1 MKRLLPILAL
11 LALPWP
17 AAVVAGGGAPATA
30 ARDGA
35 LRLEKP
41 RAGELLAAP
50 FAVGAPLEVA
60 IEAVGCVPK
69 LSDEYLATAWI
80 LDAGTR
86 RAVWSLDARE
96 RDLSPDDRYLRVAS
110 ERLRL
115 APGRY
120 VLYLFGGTQWRLEPP
135 FRRFSN
141 VLNDIADLISRD
153 NPGQD
158 PQPYLDRCFVAVS
171 PAPGAPAGALVP
183 LPAPVGATAPG
194 EPAAGALLDLSRA
207 PGDTALA
214 RAFRL
219 ARPTTLRVRAYA
231 EAARDST
238 RLHDWAW
245 IEDAATGAPAWL
257 LDGAAT
263 RPAGGARKNRLFEG
277 EVSLPAGDY
286 VAHFVTDDTHA
297 WGAWNAVPP
306 VDPDAWGL
314 ALFPGAGCS
323 PGDLQPLALDAA
335 RRGPGRLA
343 VLTMAR
349 NGEDRRQEFTLDRA
363 ARVHLEALL
372 EGLGDSMSDRAWIAE
387 SATGRKVWTLDY
399 DVTEPAGGAAK
410 NRRFAGD
417 IELPAGRY
425 TARVRC
431 DDSHAFGAWNA
442 DPPPE
447 PWRWGLVV
455 TLAGR

>member
-1 MKRLLPILAL
+1 MMRHLAPFAL
-11 LALPWP
+11 LLLLHAPVAAAP
-17 AAVVAGGGAPATA
+17 AAEPAVA
-30 ARDGA
+30 A

-41 RAGELLAAP
+41 RAGELLACA
-50 FAVGAPLEVA
+50 FVVGAPVEVA

-69 LSDEYLATAWI
+69 LSDDYLATAWI

-96 RDLSPDDRYLRVAS
+96 RGLAPDDRYLRVAS

-120 VLYLFGGTQWRLEPP
+120 VLYLFGGTQWRQEAP

-141 VLNDIADLISRD
+141 VLNDLADLISRD

-171 PAPGAPAGALVP
+171 PVPGAPAGALAP
-183 LPAPVGATAPG
+183 LSAGAGATAPG
-194 EPAAGALLDLSRA
+194 DPTAGALLDLCRV
-207 PGDTALA
+207 PCDTAMA

-219 ARPTTLRVRAYA
+219 ARPTALRLRAYA
-231 EAARDST
+231 EAGRDST

-257 LDGAAT
+257 LDGPAT
-263 RPAGGARKNRLFEG
+263 RRAGGARKNRLFEG
-277 EVSLPAGDY
+277 EVRLPAGDY
-286 VAHFVTDDTHA
+286 VARFISDDTHA

-314 ALFPGAGCS
+314 ALFPGAGCA
-323 PGDLQPLALDAA
+323 PGDLQPLALDAV

-343 VLTMAR
+343 VLTMVR
-349 NGEDRRQEFTLDRA
+349 DDEDRRQEFTLPQA
-363 ARVHLEALL
+363 ARVHIDALL

-387 SATGRKVWTLDY
+387 SATGRKVWTLDLGA
-399 DVTEPAGGAAK
+399 TEPAGGAAK

-417 IELPAGRY
+417 VELPAGRY
-425 TARVRC
+425 TAHVRC
-431 DDSHAFGAWNA
+431 DDSHAFGGWNA
-442 DPPPE
+442 EPPPE
-447 PWRWGLVV
+447 PWRWGMVV

>member
-1 MKRLLPILAL
+1 MKHHLAMF
-11 LALPWP
+11 ALFVLFWP
-17 AAVVAGGGAPATA
+17 TGAAAEAAEPAVATRA
-30 ARDGA
+30 GA

-41 RAGELLAAP
+41 RTGELLATA
-50 FAVGAPLEVA
+50 FVVGAPVEVT

-96 RDLSPDDRYLRVAS
+96 RDLAPDDRYLRVAS

-120 VLYLFGGTQWRLEPP
+120 VLYLFGGTQWRHEAP
-135 FRRFSN
+135 FRSFGN
-141 VLNDIADLISRD
+141 VLNDIADLINRD

-171 PAPGAPAGALVP
+171 PAPGAPAGALAP
-183 LPAPVGATAPG
+183 LPATAGATAPG
-194 EPAAGALLDLSRA
+194 DPSAGALLDLTRA
-207 PGDTALA
+207 PGDTVLA

-219 ARPTTLRVRAYA
+219 ARPTALRLRVYA

-245 IEDAATGAPAWL
+245 IENAATGAPAWL
-257 LDGAAT
+257 LDGSAT
-263 RPAGGARKNRLFEG
+263 RRAGGAHKNRLFEG
-277 EVSLPAGDY
+277 EVRLPAGDY
-286 VAHFVTDDTHA
+286 VARFVTDDTHA
-297 WGAWNAVPP
+297 WGAWNAAPP

-314 ALFPGAGCS
+314 ALFPGAGCA
-323 PGDLQPLALDAA
+323 PGDLQPLALDAV

-349 NGEDRRQEFTLDRA
+349 NDEDRRQEFTLVQP
-363 ARVHLEALL
+363 ARVRIEALL
-372 EGLGDSMSDRAWIAE
+372 EGPGDRMSDRAWIAE
-387 SATGRKVWTLDY
+387 SATGRKVWNLDY
-399 DVTEPAGGAAK
+399 DVTKPAGGAAK
-410 NRRFAGD
+410 NRSFDGEID
-417 IELPAGRY
+417 LPAGRY
-425 TARVRC
+425 TAHVRC

-447 PWRWGLVV
+447 PWRWGMTV
-455 TLAGR
+455 TRVGR

>member
-1 MKRLLPILAL
+1 MKHHLATFALFTLLC
-11 LALPWP
+11 LPG
-17 AAVVAGGGAPATA
+17 AVAGTAEPAVA
-30 ARDGA
+30 VRSGA

-50 FAVGAPLEVA
+50 FAIDSPVEVA

-69 LSDEYLATAWI
+69 LSDDYLATAWI

-96 RDLSPDDRYLRVAS
+96 RDLAPDDRFLRVAS

-120 VLYLFGGTQWRLEPP
+120 VLYLFGGTQWRHEAP
-135 FRRFSN
+135 FRSFSN
-141 VLNDIADLISRD
+141 VLNDIADLINRD

-171 PAPGAPAGALVP
+171 PAPGAPADALAP
-183 LPAPVGATAPG
+183 LPATAGATAPG
-194 EPAAGALLDLSRA
+194 DPSAGALLDLSRA
-207 PGDTALA
+207 SGDTVLA

-219 ARPTTLRVRAYA
+219 ARPTTLRLRAYA

-257 LDGAAT
+257 LDGSAT
-263 RPAGGARKNRLFEG
+263 RRAGGARKNRLFEG
-277 EVSLPAGDY
+277 EVRLPAGDY
-286 VAHFVTDDTHA
+286 VARFVTDDTHA
-297 WGAWNAVPP
+297 WGAWNAAPP

-314 ALFPGAGCS
+314 ALFPGAGCV
-323 PGDLQPLALDAA
+323 PGDLQPLALDAV
-335 RRGPGRLA
+335 RRSPGRLA

-349 NGEDRRQEFTLDRA
+349 DDEDRRQEFTLVKP
-363 ARVHLEALL
+363 ARVHIEALL
-372 EGLGDSMSDRAWIAE
+372 EGPGDSMSDRAWIAE

-399 DVTEPAGGAAK
+399 DVTKPAGGAAK
-410 NRRFAGD
+410 NRSFTGEID
-417 IELPAGRY
+417 LPAGRF
-425 TARVRC
+425 TAHVRC
-431 DDSHAFGAWNA
+431 DGSHAFGAWNA

-447 PWRWGLVV
+447 PWRWGMMV
-455 TLAGR
+455 TVAGR